1 MTKKTR
7 FLRPFIE
14 KNTDVAK
21 FFKIR
26 QNDLKIGSQK
36 ANMKDEEKTELRKE
50 SEFGEK
56 LKILRAQK
64 NMTQEQL
71 AEKLF
76 VSRVTVSKWES
87 GRGLPNIDSL
97 KLLANIM
104 EVSVDE
110 LLCGREIVCVAERQI
125 LQTGE
130 NLQRFFMALADI
142 LCVLLLFLP
151 IYTDF
156 SNATFHQTVISSL
169 HTANV
174 LTKIGHYF
182 FDILIST
189 FGLFEL
195 ALQNI
200 QADKKSQA
208 AVQKPFFSAQ
218 TILSVLITLAAIFW
232 NIITRQM
239 YVGIFLVFML
249 ALKFFILISF
259 FSTSIKYKTD
269 KL

>member
-1 MTKKTR
+1 M
-7 FLRPFIE
+7 
-14 KNTDVAK
+14 KNE
-21 FFKIR
+21 
-26 QNDLKIGSQK
+26 G
-36 ANMKDEEKTELRKE
+36 KTELR
-50 SEFGEK
+50 SQTEFGEK
-56 LKILRAQK
+56 LKILRAK
-64 NMTQEQL
+64 NNMTQEQL

-87 GRGLPNIDSL
+87 GRGLPNIESL
-97 KLLANIM
+97 KLLADIM

-110 LLCGREIVCVAERQI
+110 LLCGSEIVCVAEKQI

-130 NLQRFFMALADI
+130 NFRRFFIALTDI

-151 IYTDF
+151 LYTDF
-156 SNATFHQTVISSL
+156 SDGIFRQAVIYNL
-169 HTANV
+169 RTANV
-174 LTKIGHYF
+174 LTKAGHYF

-200 QADKKSQA
+200 QAGKKSQA
-208 AVQKPFFSAQ
+208 ATKKQFFSAQ
-218 TILSVLITLAAIFW
+218 TILSVLITLAALIW

-239 YVGIFLVFML
+239 YAGIFLVFML

-259 FSTSIKYKTD
+259 FSTIIKYKTTNCD
-269 KL
+269 VTKSIACVNKSSSTFSGRRIKSQV

>member
-1 MTKKTR
+1 
-7 FLRPFIE
+7 
-14 KNTDVAK
+14 
-21 FFKIR
+21 
-26 QNDLKIGSQK
+26 
-36 ANMKDEEKTELRKE
+36 MKDEEKTELRKE

-56 LKILRAQK
+56 LKILRTKK

-97 KLLANIM
+97 KLLAKTM
-104 EVSVDE
+104 DVSVDA
-110 LLCGREIVCVAERQI
+110 LLCGSEIVCVAEKQI
-125 LQTGE
+125 FQTGE
-130 NLQRFFMALADI
+130 NFQRFFIALTDI

-156 SNATFHQTVISSL
+156 SNATFRQTVISSL

-182 FDILIST
+182 FDILIVL
-189 FGLFEL
+189 FGIIEI
-195 ALQNI
+195 AIQNVQKIQVIQGGIKKTGFQI
-200 QADKKSQA
+200 QAI
-208 AVQKPFFSAQ
+208 F
-218 TILSVLITLAAIFW
+218 SVLITLIAVIW

-239 YVGIFLVFML
+239 YVSVFLVFML

-259 FSTSIKYKTD
+259 FSTIIKYKTD

>member
-1 MTKKTR
+1 M
-7 FLRPFIE
+7 
-14 KNTDVAK
+14 KN
-21 FFKIR
+21 
-26 QNDLKIGSQK
+26 
-36 ANMKDEEKTELRKE
+36 EEKTELQ
-50 SEFGEK
+50 SQTEFGEK
-56 LKILRAQK
+56 LKILRTKK

-97 KLLANIM
+97 KLLAKTM
-104 EVSVDE
+104 DVSVDA
-110 LLCGREIVCVAERQI
+110 LLCGSEIVCAAEKQI
-125 LQTGE
+125 FQTGE
-130 NLQRFFMALADI
+130 NLQRFFIALTDI
-142 LCVLLLFLP
+142 LCVLLLILP

-156 SNATFHQTVISSL
+156 SNATFRQTVISSL

-182 FDILIST
+182 FDILIVL
-189 FGLFEL
+189 FGIIEI
-195 ALQNI
+195 AIQNVQKIQVIQGGIKKTGFQI
-200 QADKKSQA
+200 QAI
-208 AVQKPFFSAQ
+208 F
-218 TILSVLITLAAIFW
+218 SVLITLAAILW

-259 FSTSIKYKTD
+259 FSTIIKYKTD